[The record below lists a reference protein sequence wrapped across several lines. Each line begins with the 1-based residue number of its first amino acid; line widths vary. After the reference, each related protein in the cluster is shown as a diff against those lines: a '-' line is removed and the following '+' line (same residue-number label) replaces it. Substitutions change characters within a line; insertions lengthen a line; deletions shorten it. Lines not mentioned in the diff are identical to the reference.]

1 MLAYLARVHTALHD
15 FNELLPPPTASI
27 ATEAKT
33 ELKNCTKLFMTL
45 ALYGLPQEYSATRD
59 QILGSPMAPTM
70 QSASATL
77 LRISL
82 EPTVDVP
89 ESTIGDSS
97 ALVSQSNKFGR
108 SGTRPSK
115 PKDRFWCTHCH
126 QDNHSTDWCCKL
138 CGKPSHLTNVAQTSP
153 NDST

>member
-70 QSASATL
+70 
-77 LRISL
+77 
-82 EPTVDVP
+82 
-89 ESTIGDSS
+89 
-97 ALVSQSNKFGR
+97 
-108 SGTRPSK
+108 
-115 PKDRFWCTHCH
+115 
-126 QDNHSTDWCCKL
+126 
-138 CGKPSHLTNVAQTSP
+138 
-153 NDST
+153 